1 MRFRPLAKI
10 VATLAALTLTVT
22 MAGCANTQLQAPVAE
37 VVAPDLQKFYS
48 QTLDWSSCGDIWC
61 AQVEVPL
68 DWGTPAGNTMQISI
82 NQHTSP
88 TANGYLLV
96 NPGGPGASG
105 TDFVRDSYDY
115 IGTDALKAKY
125 NIVGFDPRGT
135 GTSSPVKCFDAAGT
149 DRLLYDNGN
158 KLDLESA
165 AYLEY
170 ERAEIAKF
178 VDACKQNTGE
188 VLGFVDTQSAARDL
202 DVIRAAL
209 GQPKLDYLGFSY
221 GTLLGATY
229 AALYPNKVGKF
240 VLDGAID
247 PRVTDAQQSMNQL
260 LGFDLALNNYLK
272 HCLKQKA
279 CPFDGSLKSARAKVT
294 AILKDFETKDAAT
307 ASGRKLT
314 LSGLITGIIFA
325 LYSDT
330 YWDYL
335 TTAFDELENSD
346 GTTFLKM
353 ADFYNDRTDDGTYA
367 TNTLEANIAISCLDA
382 RQPADAASVKQQNQ
396 AVVAASDVF
405 GRYWQDGAITC
416 ENWPY
421 PLAERP
427 SDYSATGS
435 PTIMVVGT
443 TGDPATPYQ
452 QSVALAHEVL
462 DKGFLVTFVGEG
474 HTAYGRSNTCVS
486 KAVDGWLVSGKLPA
500 KEPKC

>member
-1 MRFRPLAKI
+1 MRFKPLAKI
-10 VATLAALTLTVT
+10 VATLAALTITAT
-22 MAGCANTQLQAPVAE
+22 MAGCANTQVQAPTPE
-37 VVAPDLQKFYS
+37 VVAPELQKFYS
-48 QTLDWSSCGDIWC
+48 QSLDWASCGEIWC
-61 AQVEVPL
+61 ASVEVPM
-68 DWGTPAGNTMQISI
+68 DWSNPTGETMKISI

-88 TANGYLLV
+88 TANAYLLV

-105 TDFVRDSYDY
+105 VDFVRDNYDY

-158 KLDLESA
+158 KFDLESPE
-165 AYLEY
+165 YLAF
-170 ERAEIAKF
+170 ERAEVAKF
-178 VDACKQNTGE
+178 VDACKANTGD

-202 DVIRAAL
+202 DVIRAVL

-221 GTLLGATY
+221 GTLLGTTY
-229 AALYPNKVGKF
+229 AALYPQKVGRF

-272 HCLKQKA
+272 HCLKKKA
-279 CPFDGSLKSARAKVT
+279 CPFGGSLKSARAKVA
-294 AILKDFETKDAAT
+294 AILKDFETSDVAT

-314 LSGLITGIIFA
+314 LGGIITGVIFA
-325 LYSDT
+325 LYSDS

-335 TTAFDELENSD
+335 TTAFTELENSD

-353 ADFYNDRTDDGTYA
+353 ADYYNDRADDGTYA

-382 RQPADAASVKQQNQ
+382 RQPADAASMKALNQ
-396 AVVAASDVF
+396 EVVAASDVF

-421 PLAERP
+421 PVAQRP
-427 SDYSATGS
+427 ADYSAKGS
-435 PTIMVVGT
+435 PAILVVGT

-452 QSVALAHEVL
+452 QAVDLAHQVL
-462 DKGFLVTFVGEG
+462 DQGFLVTFKGEG
-474 HTAYGRSNTCVS
+474 HTAYGRSNSCVTD
-486 KAVDGWLVSGKLPA
+486 AVDGWLVSGKLPA